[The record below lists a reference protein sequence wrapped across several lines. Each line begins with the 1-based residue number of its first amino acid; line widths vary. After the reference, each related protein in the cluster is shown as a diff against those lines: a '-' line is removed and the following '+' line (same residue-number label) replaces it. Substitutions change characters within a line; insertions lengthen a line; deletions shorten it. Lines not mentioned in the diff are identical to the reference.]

1 MQMFQPQVLT
11 TYTEATTVGY
21 GALIADIAAGRWWGR
36 VVWRPWS
43 DPIVP
48 GDEFPTTTLGRV
60 TAVGTFYAK
69 TSDIASARVDCGCH

>member
-1 MQMFQPQVLT
+1 MT

-21 GALIADIAAGRWWGR
+21 GALIADSQCGQCGFGFAMSRNRIL
-36 VVWRPWS
+36 
-43 DPIVP
+43 P

-69 TSDIASARVDCGCH
+69 TSDIARTGYWRTVIR